1 MSEEKTFEEASEDKA
16 FEGLDFSEECQNRK
30 SSRII
35 RNNSENG
42 RVSVG
47 DPTPAASPTPAHPDD
62 ISLWS
67 WERILNNDPEEI
79 LRQASRNSENEEATI
94 LALQHKALDDKRQ
107 V

>member
-47 DPTPAASPTPAHPDD
+47 DPTPAASPTPVEKDD
-62 ISLWS
+62 TDMSQWS

-79 LRQASRNSENEEATI
+79 LRQASRNSENDEKSL
-94 LALQHKALDDKRQ
+94 LALQHQALDDKR
-107 V
+107 